1 MNFRAPGSGD
11 KLNGALKAPH
21 SHGESTTRHCIG
33 KHANLKAIFNLSSL
47 RNEVYAKIPSSLAVI
62 LMLSYPPVTIKKV
75 SRSNLISIAD
85 RRVIQRET
93 KERHSEWFPSWGKT
107 HNLHSVLPCT
117 QWSKGSGE
125 SVRAVCC
132 FHSFLSPIPPP
143 AADAHLGSLH
153 SLPWFSVTNIYSLKT
168 CFWNSHFRKVSEKA
182 KAIRKRK
189 ESCVKSKAVNIKNLL
204 HEYCKAKCCMLAESP
219 RLPVTF
225 FRKGRPTSKPPC
237 RGEMFVFIVH
247 IKMHC
252 SVDQLCGTFTVVIKP
267 ALYCFN
273 LSRALLMFVQ

>member
-33 KHANLKAIFNLSSL
+33 KHANLKAIFNLSSR
-47 RNEVYAKIPSSLAVI
+47 RNEVYAKIPSSLAVV
-62 LMLSYPPVTIKKV
+62 LMLSYPPVTIKK
-75 SRSNLISIAD
+75 
-85 RRVIQRET
+85 T
-93 KERHSEWFPSWGKT
+93 SWGKT

-204 HEYCKAKCCMLAESP
+204 HEYCKAKCCVLAESP